1 MLIRTVSRLWRY
13 LRLTP
18 IIVTLALFACK
29 ETAPEQN
36 LPIKTPVSVSD
47 ETAAQA
53 PSAADARPA
62 IAPAD
67 DSSNPLARFAH
78 PIEADKFNPLA
89 QTPQG
94 RALKPRRGGV
104 LRIRTPAEFG
114 NLNPLLSNSRSDRD
128 VTNYL
133 FDSLMGRDTETL
145 EYRPRMAWSW
155 EEQDVVIPS
164 GGALKLG
171 VIVERTETSIR
182 FAEGATRRTFL
193 KNDLESFTAGP
204 KGSVVVKSEKGGGE
218 FHGEVTEYNYTLR
231 IDTSADPKTTAQT
244 IALDSLARYSVTIGS
259 RQEDRPAAKPRCFFR
274 FHLRPGLKWEDGQPL
289 TAEDWVFAVDT
300 VRNPNIREAA
310 SLRNYYN
317 DLESVRSALDG
328 KAVEF
333 LWGKP
338 YFKALEFSGGAYVLP
353 RHVFKPESYAGD
365 PAAFADA
372 FTKSEYSQKPLGCGP
387 YKFEEWKTDRLS
399 IVRNPN
405 YYASSA
411 GLPYFSPDQPYLDRI
426 VWLVINNRT
435 AALKEMQKGNID
447 LDADIEPDTW
457 VAKETQTE
465 EFKSR
470 IVRAEHTGL
479 LYTYIGWNLDRP
491 QFQDARVRKALA
503 MLIPA
508 DRIVEDIHFGLA
520 RRVSQPFFIEGP
532 VYDHALP
539 LIPYDPAGARRLLR
553 QAGWLDRNSD
563 GVLENEVE
571 FEEDGKTVRKTVD
584 FAFEFLIHTAR
595 AYHAQIANI
604 IKEEL
609 GKVGI
614 RVTVRPME
622 FATFATTVQDRN
634 FDACRFAW
642 GTDIDDDPYQ
652 IWHSSQ
658 AVKGGSNYLGFK
670 NARCDE
676 IMEQC
681 REEFDPVRRWTLY
694 REMSRIIHEEQP
706 SCFLFGFPEQFFY
719 GNRFRGV
726 KLYSSQQS
734 LDFTEWWIAETP

>member
-1 MLIRTVSRLWRY
+1 MRFHTPMCFFRLLGRMPLIL
-13 LRLTP
+13 LLL
-18 IIVTLALFACK
+18 IFACK
-29 ETAPEQN
+29 ETPGEQAP
-36 LPIKTPVSVSD
+36 PAKAPV
-47 ETAAQA
+47 ETTYEASAPG
-53 PSAADARPA
+53 PSAADAS
-62 IAPAD
+62 AD
-67 DSSNPLARFAH
+67 AKAADETANPLARFAH
-78 PIEADKFNPLA
+78 PIEADKYNPLA
-89 QTPQG
+89 STPAG
-94 RALKPRRGGV
+94 RAQKPRRGGV
-104 LRIRTPAEFG
+104 LRVRTPAEFG
-114 NLNPLLSNSRSDRD
+114 NLNPLLSNTRGDRD
-128 VTNYL
+128 VTTYL
-133 FDSLMGRDTETL
+133 FDSLMALDTETL

-155 EEQDVVIPS
+155 EEQDVVIPAA
-164 GGALKLG
+164 GERKLG

-204 KGSVVVKSEKGGGE
+204 KGAVVVKSEKGGGA
-218 FHGEVTEYNYTLR
+218 FHGKVTEYNYTLQ
-231 IDTSADPKTTAQT
+231 IDTSTDPKASMQT
-244 IALDSLARYSVTIGS
+244 IALDSLARYTVTIGS

-333 LWGKP
+333 LWSKP
-338 YFKALEFSGGAYVLP
+338 YFKALEFSGSAYVLP

-372 FTKSEYSQKPLGCGP
+372 FTKNEYSQKPLGCGP
-387 YKFEEWKTDRLS
+387 YKIEEWKTDRLS

-405 YYASSA
+405 YYAPSA

-426 VWLVINNRT
+426 VWVVINNRT
-435 AALKEMQKGNID
+435 AALKELQKGTID

-465 EFKSR
+465 EFTKR

-491 QFQDARVRKALA
+491 WFQDARVRKALA

-508 DRIVEDIHFGLA
+508 DRIVRDIHFGLA
-520 RRVSQPFFIEGP
+520 RRVNQPFFIEGP
-532 VYDHALP
+532 VYDHSLP
-539 LIPYDPAGARRLLR
+539 LIPYDPSGARRMLR
-553 QAGWLDRNSD
+553 EAGWLDRNRD
-563 GVLENEVE
+563 GVLENELE
-571 FEEDGKTVRKTVD
+571 LDENGKKIRKTVD
-584 FAFEFLIHTAR
+584 LAFEFLIHTAR

-604 IKEEL
+604 IKEEM

-658 AVKGGSNYLGFK
+658 AIKGGSNYLGFK
-670 NARCDE
+670 NTRCDE

-681 REEFDPVRRWTLY
+681 REEFDPIRRWTLY
-694 REMSRIIHEEQP
+694 REMSRIVYEEQP
-706 SCFLFGFPEQFFY
+706 SCFLFGFPEQIFY
-719 GNRFRGV
+719 SNRFRGV

-734 LDFTEWWIAETP
+734 LDFTEWWMSEAP